1 MPAPYTGGCQCGAA
15 RYEISAEP
23 VAAYVCHCTECQRQ
37 SGSAFAMAIRVP
49 NAHFR
54 LTRGT
59 LKSFVRPTPSGQTIE
74 CSFCPDCGTRIY
86 HVSQRFRDQISVKP
100 GTLDDA
106 RWVKPTHHLFVRSAL
121 PWVRIPDGVVAQAT
135 MDPDTRWLRGQER
148 EP

>member
-1 MPAPYTGGCQCGAA
+1 MPAPYTGGCQCGAV

-49 NAHFR
+49 NEHFR
-54 LTRGT
+54 LTRGA
-59 LKSFVRPTPSGQTIE
+59 LKSFVRTAPSGRTME

-86 HVSQRFRDQISVKP
+86 HVPEHFKDQKSVKP

-121 PWVRIPDGVVAQAT
+121 PWVRIPDGVVAQET

-148 EP
+148 ES